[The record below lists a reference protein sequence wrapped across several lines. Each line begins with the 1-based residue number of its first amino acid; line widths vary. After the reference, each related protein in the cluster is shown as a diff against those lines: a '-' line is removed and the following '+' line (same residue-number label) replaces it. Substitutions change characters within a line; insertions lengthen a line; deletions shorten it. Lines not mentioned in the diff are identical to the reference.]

1 MTENEK
7 RNRLVDL
14 LRPREGQSDA
24 DSGYAWIPLGDV
36 KESRTSITVYIDLP
50 GIDEDE
56 LTIGCDNG
64 TLLVFGE
71 RDFDHDNEDAEEY
84 SVIDRPYGRFRYRVA
99 VDGALDTLNITAK
112 YKRGVLKIRIPKATP
127 RLEANRP

>member
-14 LRPREGQSDA
+14 LRPRESLLVSDEGIA
-24 DSGYAWIPLGDV
+24 YVPLGDI
-36 KESRTSITVYIDLP
+36 KESRAAVTVYIDLP

-56 LTIGCDNG
+56 LTIGFENG

-71 RDFDHDNEDAEEY
+71 REFDHDNEDAEEY
-84 SVIDRPYGRFRYRVA
+84 SVIDRPYGRFRYRIA
-99 VDGALDTLNITAK
+99 VEGALDTLNITAK
-112 YKRGVLKIRIPKATP
+112 YKRGVLKIRIPKTGISGVA
-127 RLEANRP
+127 

>member
-7 RNRLVDL
+7 RNQLVDL
-14 LRPREGQSDA
+14 LRPKESRPKA
-24 DSGYAWIPLGDV
+24 DVGVAYTPLGDI
-36 KESRTSITVYIDLP
+36 KESRTAITVYIDLP

-56 LTIGCDNG
+56 LTIGCENG
-64 TLLVFGE
+64 TLVVFGE

-99 VDGALDTLNITAK
+99 LEGALDTLNITAK
-112 YKRGVLKIRIPKATP
+112 YKRGVLKIRIPKTDP
-127 RLEANRP
+127 YPGGTGK

>member
-14 LRPREGQSDA
+14 LRPPEGQLVSE
-24 DSGYAWIPLGDV
+24 GPVAWVPLGDV

-56 LTIGCDNG
+56 LTIGCENG
-64 TLLVFGE
+64 TLLVLGE

-99 VDGALDTLNITAK
+99 VEGALDTLNITAK
-112 YKRGVLKIRIPKATP
+112 YKRGVLKIRIPKAIVHPGGTGQ
-127 RLEANRP
+127 